1 MSDPMNDGHEPARIP
16 KRDRVRPGEVLGLSA
31 VLALFVAFGVLIST
45 RNLLLAV
52 EFAGAGFIVSI
63 VVCATLLLA
72 ISKPDSGDFPDN
84 TTFPDNS
91 SGH

>member
-1 MSDPMNDGHEPARIP
+1 MSDPTNGPVTDDQGTGRRP
-16 KRDRVRPGEVLGLSA
+16 KRERVRPGEVLGLSA
-31 VLALFVAFGVLIST
+31 VLALFVAFGVVIST

-52 EFAGAGFIVSI
+52 EFAGAAFIVSV

-72 ISKPDSGDFPDN
+72 ISKPDGGDFPDDS
-84 TTFPDNS
+84 T

>member
-1 MSDPMNDGHEPARIP
+1 MSQESGDRPT
-16 KRDRVRPGEVLGLSA
+16 KRTRAVRPGDVLGLSA
-31 VLALFVAFGVLIST
+31 VLALFVGFGVLIST

-84 TTFPDNS
+84 ST

>member
-1 MSDPMNDGHEPARIP
+1 MNDDPMTKEPGAPRP
-16 KRDRVRPGEVLGLSA
+16 RKRDRVRPGEVLGLSA
-31 VLALFVAFGVLIST
+31 VLALFVGFGVLMST

-72 ISKPDSGDFPDN
+72 ISKPDGGN
-84 TTFPDNS
+84 FPDNS
-91 SGH
+91 TSGH